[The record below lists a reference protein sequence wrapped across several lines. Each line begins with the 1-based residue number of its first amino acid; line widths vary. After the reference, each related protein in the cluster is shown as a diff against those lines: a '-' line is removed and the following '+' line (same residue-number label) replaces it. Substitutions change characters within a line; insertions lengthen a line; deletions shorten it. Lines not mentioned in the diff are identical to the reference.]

1 MHSTYSCDCD
11 NLSCRRQFSLSPDSP
26 TPIYTQN
33 YLEEENSVSFRDC
46 QAVSEVANHTIVCE
60 GEEKEEESVKL
71 DVGSKTAGSKE
82 ADTNEGSTGS
92 KEADTNEGS
101 KTAESKEVD
110 TNEGSKTAESKEVD
124 TKDPEPSGVKMWVRA
139 PVMDDEN
146 EEVLLS
152 DSTIRPKKL
161 RVLEKRE
168 ASGESESGEEKM
180 DESEDKD
187 VDEAERYKRL
197 FSEKFRILTC
207 DKNKTPNAAISE
219 IYIEEIE
226 NFLR

>member
-11 NLSCRRQFSLSPDSP
+11 NLNCRRQFSLSPDSP

-33 YLEEENSVSFRDC
+33 FLEEENSVSFRDC
-46 QAVSEVANHTIVCE
+46 QAVSEVANNNNGCE
-60 GEEKEEESVKL
+60 DEEKEEESVKL
-71 DVGSKTAGSKE
+71 DGGSQTTESKE
-82 ADTNEGSTGS
+82 ADTNEGSAEI
-92 KEADTNEGS
+92 KEVDTSEGGS
-101 KTAESKEVD
+101 KTSESKEVD
-110 TNEGSKTAESKEVD
+110 TN
-124 TKDPEPSGVKMWVRA
+124 DPEHSSV
-139 PVMDDEN
+139 E
-146 EEVLLS
+146 LS

-161 RVLEKRE
+161 RIVEKRE
-168 ASGESESGEEKM
+168 TSGESESGDERM

-187 VDEAERYKRL
+187 MDEAERYKKL

-207 DKNKTPNAAISE
+207 DKNKTPDVAISE